1 MSTDKIQTTLITLI
15 QTLGTL
21 LVSLG
26 LWGLNPD
33 SVNTIIIEAVTIV
46 GSAAMIIGIIAS
58 FLIDRRSE
66 KNDTA
71 LKKALSKLDPET
83 AMSILK
89 K

>member
-26 LWGLNPD
+26 LWGLNPAF
-33 SVNTIIIEAVTIV
+33 VNTIIIEAVTIV

-71 LKKALSKLDPET
+71 LKKALSKLDSET